1 MFEYG
6 GNKHWV
12 GKEELSERLMDV
24 FYCILFMSCAAV
36 IFGYSSDPLY
46 VLGLC
51 VMLALLFI
59 RSRTQKKAKA
69 DQPVSHLSLIRFCFA
84 SAFLS

>member
-24 FYCILFMSCAAV
+24 FYCILFMSCAAI

-51 VMLALLFI
+51 VILTLLSI
-59 RSRTQKKAKA
+59 RSRTQREKQA
-69 DQPVSHLSLIRFCFA
+69 DQPVSHLSLIRFGFA